1 MKLSFEK
8 ASDGNAFKDSLK
20 YEDWILI
27 LQRYIENIEKK
38 MEELWI
44 ATKNTKESHIKGEL
58 QPVSMDETMYFIS
71 DKFDELEKKIGAKK
85 TKLLTICQK
94 KPSEMAKRIDKFENS
109 VDWKERNS
117 RRNCL
122 SVHEIKEK
130 NDENTNDLVLKA
142 INEKLDVDIT
152 KNEIDRSHKSASKR
166 MDRD

>member
-1 MKLSFEK
+1 MIDKIPKKQREASSLKLSFEK

-71 DKFDELEKKIGAKK
+71 GKFDELEKDRRKKDEIVNNLSKK
-85 TKLLTICQK
+85 TIWNGQEDRQIREFSRL
-94 KPSEMAKRIDKFENS
+94 KRTKFQ
-109 VDWKERNS
+109 
-117 RRNCL
+117 
-122 SVHEIKEK
+122 
-130 NDENTNDLVLKA
+130 A
-142 INEKLDVDIT
+142 
-152 KNEIDRSHKSASKR
+152 
-166 MDRD
+166 

>member
-1 MKLSFEK
+1 MIDKIPKKQREASSLKLSFEK

-71 DKFDELEKKIGAKK
+71 DKFDELEKDRRKKDEIVNNLSKK
-85 TKLLTICQK
+85 TIWNGQEDRQIREFSRL
-94 KPSEMAKRIDKFENS
+94 KRTKFQ
-109 VDWKERNS
+109 
-117 RRNCL
+117 
-122 SVHEIKEK
+122 
-130 NDENTNDLVLKA
+130 A
-142 INEKLDVDIT
+142 
-152 KNEIDRSHKSASKR
+152 
-166 MDRD
+166 

>member
-71 DKFDELEKKIGAKK
+71 DKFDELEKDRRKKDEIVNNLSKK
-85 TKLLTICQK
+85 TIWNGQEDRQIREFSRL
-94 KPSEMAKRIDKFENS
+94 KRTKFQ
-109 VDWKERNS
+109 
-117 RRNCL
+117 
-122 SVHEIKEK
+122 
-130 NDENTNDLVLKA
+130 A
-142 INEKLDVDIT
+142 
-152 KNEIDRSHKSASKR
+152 
-166 MDRD
+166 